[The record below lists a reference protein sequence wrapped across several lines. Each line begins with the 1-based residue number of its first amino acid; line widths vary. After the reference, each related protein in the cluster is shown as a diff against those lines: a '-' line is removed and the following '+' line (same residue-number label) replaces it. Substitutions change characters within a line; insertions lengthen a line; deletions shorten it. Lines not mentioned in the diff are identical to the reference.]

1 MAANENSPPTGR
13 ISWPPTAGR
22 RAALAQ
28 SAERFTRNEQ
38 VVGSIPTGGSATYS
52 HFTSVQVHIGT
63 DIGPGRALSLRSWLF
78 AGAGGA
84 IRRVGGTDG
93 GGAWCRAW
101 CCCGGD

>member
-1 MAANENSPPTGR
+1 MAPNADSAPTDRLCALPPSGR
-13 ISWPPTAGR
+13 H
-22 RAALAQ
+22 AALAQ

-84 IRRVGGTDG
+84 IRRAGGTDG